1 MASETDLP
9 MPAGEGAKSFLTVP
23 VGTREARSHPNP
35 LRRPLT
41 EDVVS
46 EEALET
52 GRAPPVPVGTREAR
66 SPPNPAGGAASSGGP
81 SCAAIGLSDSSG
93 VSAAC
98 HRLPVSSTTP
108 AATPEKAGGTSA
120 RLMGGMFAQRGR
132 PPSSGSV

>member
-35 LRRPLT
+35 LRKLQT

-66 SPPNPAGGAASSGGP
+66 SPPNPAGIAASSAGP
-81 SCAAIGLSDSSG
+81 LRAAAGLSEPSG
-93 VSAAC
+93 VSAVYP
-98 HRLPVSSTTP
+98 RLPVSLTTRS
-108 AATPEKAGGTSA
+108 ATLEKVGSISA
-120 RLMGGMFAQRGR
+120 QLTGGM
-132 PPSSGSV
+132 